1 MDFLLPLV
9 ALAAVALGAAL
20 AVFLRRAP
28 EGGNDAAA
36 QILKEK
42 LAAAASVEADLRQ
55 RLDAA
60 TRALGTAEGELKRLA
75 PLAEELAR
83 VQGDFSSLRAD
94 NARIA
99 AELDAER
106 TQGAE
111 KLKLLTEARAQLTDH
126 FKALTADALAAERQR
141 QKDEQEIREAAIRGL
156 VAPLTET
163 LSKFDKRVEDMGKE
177 RAEKDGAFVRQIA
190 DLGRETR
197 ALVHALKTPH
207 VKGRW
212 GERTLRRT
220 VELAGMQ
227 EYCDFVEQAQAEG
240 ETKLRPDLVVRMP
253 AGRVVVVDAKAPTLA
268 FLAAVEAGD
277 EDARQRHLADHA
289 RQVREHFRRLSQ
301 KAYWDQFSD
310 APEFVVMFVPG
321 ESFFSAAVQADA
333 SLLDDAANDRVL
345 IATPTTLVSLLWA
358 VERGWRQERL
368 AENARAI
375 SDQGRELFKRM
386 TDMAGHL
393 ANVGDGLKKAVDS
406 YNRSIGSLESRV
418 FPAARKLKELG
429 AGPEDVEFR
438 EIPSV
443 EAAPKPITKPE
454 LLGPGDIK
462 H

>member
-1 MDFLLPLV
+1 MDILLSVV
-9 ALAAVALGAAL
+9 AGLLLGAA
-20 AVFLRRAP
+20 AIFFLRRGPA
-28 EGGNDAAA
+28 DAGAA
-36 QILKEK
+36 EAIYKEK
-42 LAAAASVEADLRQ
+42 LVAASAVEADLRQ
-55 RLDAA
+55 RLDGA
-60 TRALGTAEGELKRLA
+60 TRALGSAEGELKRLS
-75 PLAEELAR
+75 PLVDDLAR
-83 VQGDFSSLRAD
+83 VQGDFSAMRAE
-94 NARIA
+94 NARLA
-99 AELDAER
+99 AELEAER
-106 TQGAE
+106 AQSAD
-111 KLKLLTEARAQLTDH
+111 KLKLLTEARAQLSDH
-126 FKALTADALAAERQR
+126 FKALTADALAAERER
-141 QKDEQEIREAAIRGL
+141 LKEEQAIRETAIKGL
-156 VAPLTET
+156 VSPLTET
-163 LSKFDKRVEDMGKE
+163 LAKFDKRVEEMGKD
-177 RAEKDGAFVRQIA
+177 RAEKDGAFVKQIG

-220 VELAGMQ
+220 VELAGMV
-227 EYCDFVEQAQAEG
+227 EYCDFVEQATAEG
-240 ETKLRPDLVVRMP
+240 EKRLRPDLVVRMP

-277 EDARQRHLADHA
+277 EESRIRHLADHA
-289 RQVREHFRRLSQ
+289 RQVREHFQRLSQ
-301 KAYWDQFSD
+301 KAYWEQFSD

-321 ESFFSAAVQADA
+321 ESFFSAAVQADS

-358 VERGWRQERL
+358 VERGWRQEKL

-386 TDMAGHL
+386 TDMAGHF

-406 YNRSIGSLESRV
+406 YNRSVGSLESRV

-429 AGPEDVEFR
+429 AGPEDAEFR
-438 EIPSV
+438 EIPTV
-443 EAAPKPITKPE
+443 ESAVKPITKPE